1 LDILTSTN
9 SEVSV
14 SFQMKKIFRVS
25 FDNLTNEHESS
36 VGETPHCQFVLK
48 MCVERRTRTISFDWG
63 HRFGNTTCARD
74 GRAMPRLTIA
84 RKPDMR
90 QLWRWVHFSQT
101 CAQAP
106 FSQSTTHTFNRNT
119 DALSL
124 SVCKQ
129 HYSLPKYAVL
139 SFHVAEQPRS
149 RRASRSSVVRKGTGA
164 YGSDSKSDRIDVV
177 VGGWTPEPSRCHTAA
192 KGRGLV
198 PSHLW
203 EQQQQQCSL
212 SSSVCRTQHKPRLL
226 AVSSWHHHPSPHF

>member
-1 LDILTSTN
+1 
-9 SEVSV
+9 
-14 SFQMKKIFRVS
+14 MKKIFRVS
-25 FDNLTNEHESS
+25 FDLTNEHESS

-48 MCVERRTRTISFDWG
+48 MCVERSTRTISFDWG
-63 HRFGNTTCARD
+63 HRFGNTTCERD

-84 RKPDMR
+84 RKPEMR
-90 QLWRWVHFSQT
+90 QLWRWVHFLKRARKHHFLNQR
-101 CAQAP
+101 
-106 FSQSTTHTFNRNT
+106 HTLSIATRT
-119 DALSL
+119 LSLSL

-129 HYSLPKYAVL
+129 HYSWQKYAVL

-226 AVSSWHHHPSPHF
+226 AVSRWHHHPSPHF